1 MNLSAVWIR
10 RPVLTIVV
18 ALIPAILG
26 LFGIMQIQ
34 VRDLPQ
40 FDIPV
45 IQVQT
50 VLQGATPEEVAG
62 RLTAPIERAIATV
75 GNIDTLVSTSDDGV
89 SSIQA
94 TFLFGT
100 DSVVAANQVQAA
112 IEQIADQLPSD
123 ALKPVISR
131 LSLDNLPVIYL
142 SLSSEKA
149 SPVEIGDVAHRLV
162 VPQLTTIPG
171 VGSVQIVG
179 DREPIMKVTVNPF
192 DLAAVKLDP
201 SDVISGIRNHNV
213 ATPAGNVQGG
223 GFTTGI
229 EVAREVDPVKEVA
242 SAPVVEQGGQSL
254 ELRDIGSVDIVGDTS
269 ATSVTINGRPA
280 VAIGVLR
287 QSTANSLQL
296 VAAIQKALPDI
307 QAILPPGMKVGVAFD
322 TTVSIRASLH
332 EVRDT
337 LVLAIVLVVGVV
349 FAFLASFRSSLITL
363 VTIPLSLLITVVFIW
378 LVNFSFNTFTLLAFI
393 LAIGLVVDDAIV
405 DVENVQRHI
414 DLGLSPIDAAF
425 VGSAEIG
432 FAIVATTL
440 TLASLYMPIALAPG
454 MLGALF
460 REFGLTLAV
469 AVLASGVVSRTLS
482 PMMCSRLLRPSR
494 SSGYARLVD
503 SLFESLTRHYRAVL
517 RLLLGERMLIGFA
530 AMSIIAVGIFAAST
544 LQGEIAPNEDE
555 GYILLRIDGPTGAT
569 AGYLESRSAAI
580 ERVFQTVPERL
591 SSMIILGMP
600 STSQGYAFLV
610 LKDWSHRKRRVPEIT
625 RSIMPAIEAI
635 PGISTTN
642 VPPNPLSGG
651 QSQPI
656 QIVIKATTGYRAL
669 MSVAD
674 RVLAQL
680 AENPAVQSANV
691 DLQYNLPRIQL
702 TVDRALASD
711 LGVSIDSIARTL
723 QSLFG
728 GFQVGRFPWQGNLYK
743 IKLELPPDLESNP
756 RTIGLVGVKTGG
768 GDIVP
773 LEALVERQGGGGR
786 RLPAPLQSAALGHHL
801 GRSGPRLRHH
811 AGAGRGP
818 KGGRG
823 QPRARHGD
831 RLRRPVPPAQAD
843 QRRQWPRLP
852 AGHRLHLPHARRP
865 VRELSRSPDRPPR
878 RPALDLRRSHSAR
891 LRRRVDQSLQRHR
904 PPHPRRPDRQARH
917 PDHRVR
923 QPAARPRPRPARGGD
938 RGGRPPPP
946 GDLDDHA
953 GDGPRHRAAP
963 LGRRLGCHQP
973 PRHRARHRG
982 RPPLGNALLAVRRA
996 RRLPAADQARAQA
1009 AGEREQGGPG
1019 ADRGRQRR
1027 QELIERVREATPS
1040 RVLPTRQRST
1050 LPSGARW
1057 LWPWRL
1063 VAEEGFEPPTKGL

>member
-322 TTVSIRASLH
+322 TTVSIRASLL

-503 SLFESLTRHYRAVL
+503 NLFESLTRHYRAVL

-773 LEALVERQGGGGR
+773 LEALVDAKEVVGADFLPRFNQLPSVTISADPAPGYGTTQGLAAAQKVVEDNLEPGMAIDFAGQSRQLKQTNAANGLVFLLGIVFIFLTLAAQFESFRDPLIVLLVVPLSIFGALIALAFAGASINLYSGIGLLTLVGLIAKHGILITEFANQLRDRGLDPIEAVIEAAGR
-786 RLPAPLQSAALGHHL
+786 RLRAILMTTLAMVLGTVPL
-801 GRSGPRLRHH
+801 
-811 AGAGRGP
+811 
-818 KGGRG
+818 
-823 QPRARHGD
+823 
-831 RLRRPVPPAQAD
+831 
-843 QRRQWPRLP
+843 
-852 AGHRLHLPHARRP
+852 
-865 VRELSRSPDRPPR
+865 
-878 RPALDLRRSHSAR
+878 
-891 LRRRVDQSLQRHR
+891 
-904 PPHPRRPDRQARH
+904 
-917 PDHRVR
+917 
-923 QPAARPRPRPARGGD
+923 
-938 RGGRPPPP
+938 
-946 GDLDDHA
+946 
-953 GDGPRHRAAP
+953 
-963 LGRRLGCHQP
+963 
-973 PRHRARHRG
+973 
-982 RPPLGNALLAVRRA
+982 LLADA
-996 RRLPAADQARAQA
+996 
-1009 AGEREQGGPG
+1009 
-1019 ADRGRQRR
+1019 
-1027 QELIERVREATPS
+1027 
-1040 RVLPTRQRST
+1040 
-1050 LPSGARW
+1050 SGAISRHDIG
-1057 LWPWRL
+1057 L
-1063 VAEEGFEPPTKGL
+1063 VIVGGLLSGTLFSLFVVPAVYLLLTRRERKPLVNVSKEALAQIEDVNAVKS